1 MENNLKK
8 RWEQIKELLL
18 ELPEEARYS
27 LWWVLTHPDEV
38 REMCEMEE
46 MSEEEMKMFEEE
58 AIAKKGLHHACFAQ
72 RRQILSKK
80 KEEEKK

>member
-1 MENNLKK
+1 MENNLKE
-8 RWEQIKELLL
+8 RWEHIKELLL

-58 AIAKKGLHHACFAQ
+58 AIAKRDYTMLAL
-72 RRQILSKK
+72 LSAAKYFQKK

>member
-1 MENNLKK
+1 MENNLKE

-58 AIAKKGLHHACFAQ
+58 AIAKRDYTMLAL
-72 RRQILSKK
+72 LSSAKYFQKK

>member
-1 MENNLKK
+1 MENNLKE

-18 ELPEEARYS
+18 ELPEEARCS

-58 AIAKKGLHHACFAQ
+58 AIAKRDYTMLALLSAAQ
-72 RRQILSKK
+72 YFQKK